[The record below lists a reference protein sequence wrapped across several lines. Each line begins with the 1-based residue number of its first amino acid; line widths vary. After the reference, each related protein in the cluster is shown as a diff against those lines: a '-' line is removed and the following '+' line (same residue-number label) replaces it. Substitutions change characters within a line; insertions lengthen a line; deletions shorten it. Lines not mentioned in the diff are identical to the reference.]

1 MPCSPSSQAAFLVSY
16 TRACLEAV
24 WACGAKA
31 AEHARHAHNI
41 HDPLGAAEHHAWCA
55 PRASFMPRAAPSA
68 LTSDEV
74 RKL

>member
-1 MPCSPSSQAAFLVSY
+1 MTRMPCSPSSQAAFLVSY

-55 PRASFMPRAAPSA
+55 PPVPGGISLLLAR
-68 LTSDEV
+68 
-74 RKL
+74 